1 MKYRCIFFDIDGTLL
16 NTEPIVMPELQA
28 TLLELTGMHY
38 DLAELQRF
46 WGIPTSDTAAALNL
60 SDPDRFG
67 RIWEDRVVRRDN
79 EIEPFPGIEK
89 CSVNS
94 KTPESVWESSHRK
107 AVRSFRRVSISRN
120 ILNLT

>member
-1 MKYRCIFFDIDGTLL
+1 MIKAAFFDIDGTLL

-28 TLLELTGMHY
+28 TLLELTGAHY

-46 WGIPTSDTAAALNL
+46 WGIPTSDTAAALKL

-89 CSVNS
+89 MLGELKNAGIRLGIV
-94 KTPESVWESSHRK
+94 T
-107 AVRSFRRVSISRN
+107 
-120 ILNLT
+120 